1 MPRREN
7 RTSRRSPVHADRLRV
22 LVVCGGKVTE
32 PQYLKGLRN
41 SVRSRALDLDFTAV
55 PRSPTDVVAAA
66 IRRSGPDFDEVWCVF
81 DVDQFDI
88 REAVRRAR
96 EREVNLAI
104 SNPCFELWLLLHF
117 ERCNSHL
124 RGYEAVVVKLKKHVP
139 DYDKSVSFRH
149 FEGRVT
155 TAIANAKQ
163 LDASG
168 TDHSKNPSTS
178 VWRLVETIV
187 GRDE

>member
-1 MPRREN
+1 MAGHVVVEVRQRGVAPEQLVK
-7 RTSRRSPVHADRLRV
+7 TATEFVRRSPRD
-22 LVVCGGKVTE
+22 
-32 PQYLKGLRN
+32 Y
-41 SVRSRALDLDFTAV
+41 
-55 PRSPTDVVAAA
+55 
-66 IRRSGPDFDEVWCVF
+66 DEVWCVF

-124 RGYEAVVVKLKKHVP
+124 RDYEAVVVRLKRHLP
-139 DYDKSVSFRH
+139 DYDKAVDFRH
-149 FEGRVT
+149 FEGRVA
-155 TAIANAKQ
+155 TAVQNAKS

-168 TDHSKNPSTS
+168 TDHDKNPSTS

-187 GRDE
+187 GRNE